1 MNHFKTV
8 CKISTDYLGLYLL
21 VLVVGCAEPS
31 EPVVDE
37 ASGSLD
43 KPVADQTEPIGKV
56 APDDLIVIGESAASD
71 VSNQKND
78 TTDDDN
84 VDPVPFV
91 GDERFGQLFEEV
103 VPILEETRGLVDQ
116 HADLPD
122 KSRLPFTEDKQSN
135 SAAINELLD
144 AAIVI
149 LGNSEVSDYRQK
161 IRDANELIQGSHEAI
176 ADYRRQRVSAKWAR
190 DQSQIDKVNPF
201 ELSKESIDEQIE
213 NEEKE
218 IQKQEKRLVELKKQF
233 AKELSD
239 IGVVV
244 DEAAVESLLSS
255 VSGDD
260 IVSMAVVF
268 ENIKNVTAQLQNLTQ
283 QSGEALDVSKRY
295 YGMYVVMVHVMDRI
309 QKSFV
314 RDVREKHIPKL
325 KAFSKQADEN
335 IAQARSI
342 IELKGGDPVLL
353 SANIES
359 NKLTQ
364 QTAILYIDYL
374 QRNAALIEAENR
386 RAQKNLATAMNT
398 YNTVKLSSDV
408 ASLMKSGRRDFDALM
423 KLQIPQ
429 LREFSNESI
438 RREFERM
445 TVELRSDR

>member
-8 CKISTDYLGLYLL
+8 CKISTDYLGLYVL

-43 KPVADQTEPIGKV
+43 KPVADQTEPVGKV

>member
-342 IELKGGDPVLL
+342 IELKGGDRVLL

>member
-1 MNHFKTV
+1 MSHFKTV
-8 CKISTDYLGLYLL
+8 CKISTDYLGLYVL

-71 VSNQKND
+71 VSNQKDD

-335 IAQARSI
+335 IAKARSI

>member
-1 MNHFKTV
+1 MSHFKTV
-8 CKISTDYLGLYLL
+8 CKISTDYLGLYVL

-37 ASGSLD
+37 ASGSLY

-71 VSNQKND
+71 VSNQKDD

-213 NEEKE
+213 DEEKE